1 MIKTLKKLINK
12 AWAHKGLRHY
22 GANTI
27 WLFAEKAV
35 RILVG
40 FTVGIY
46 VARQLGPQKYGL
58 LNYAI
63 SLVAIFSVIAGL
75 GLDQIVIRELV
86 KTPENRDK
94 LLGTTFLLKLI
105 GVILMLLGLGAALFF
120 TNNDINTNII
130 VLIIAS
136 GYLFQV
142 FQTIDFYF
150 QANVLSKYV
159 AISQTSAW
167 LLVSAGRAF
176 FAWKGYPLIYF
187 AWLEAINMALM
198 SLGYLFFYLI
208 KVSHPFRWHFDSK
221 LSKTLLKNSWPLLLS
236 GAAGMIYMRI
246 DQVMIKSML
255 GETENGYY
263 AVALRLVEAW
273 YFIPMIICSSLF
285 PSIVRAKEISQKHYE
300 HRLQMLFTLMFWLAV
315 CIALAITFI
324 LPYFINF
331 FLPQY
336 NNSISIMLIYSWNL
350 VFVFLGVARGKWL
363 INENLQNYA
372 FIFSLFGVVTN
383 IIMNYIL
390 IKNIGLKGAA
400 MATIASSF
408 TVVYLGPLLF
418 NKTRIL
424 FYMINKSVNFTALLK
439 SGGLG

>member
-1 MIKTLKKLINK
+1 MIKTLKILIHK
-12 AWAHKGLRHY
+12 AWRHKGLRHY
-22 GANTI
+22 GANTV

-35 RILVG
+35 RMLVG

-105 GVILMLLGLGAALFF
+105 GVIIMLLGLGTALLF
-120 TNNDINTNII
+120 TGNDRNTNII
-130 VLIIAS
+130 ILIIAG
-136 GYLFQV
+136 GYLFQI

-159 AISQTSAW
+159 AISQTTAW

-176 FAWKGYPLIYF
+176 FAWQGYPLIYF

-198 SLGYLFFYLI
+198 SVGYLFFYFI

-221 LSKTLLKNSWPLLLS
+221 LSKALLKNSWPLLLS
-236 GAAGMIYMRI
+236 GAAGIIYMRI

-263 AVALRLVEAW
+263 AVAVRLIEIW

-285 PSIVRAKEISQKHYE
+285 PSIIRAKEVSKEHYE
-300 HRLQMLFTLMFWLAV
+300 HRLQMLFILMFWLAI
-315 CIALAITFI
+315 CIALVITFI
-324 LPYFINF
+324 FPYFIKY

-336 NNSISIMLIYSWNL
+336 NNSISIILIYSWNL
-350 VFVFLGVARGKWL
+350 LLVFLGVASAKWQ
-363 INENLQNYA
+363 INENLQNYTLT
-372 FIFSLFGVVTN
+372 FSLFGVVTN
-383 IIMNYIL
+383 IILNYIL
-390 IKNIGLKGAA
+390 IRNLGLKGAA
-400 MATIASSF
+400 IATLISSL
-408 TVVYLGPLLF
+408 TVIYIGPLLF
-418 NKTRIL
+418 KKTRSI
-424 FYMINKSVNFTALLK
+424 FFMVNKSINFILLK
-439 SGGLG
+439 KHGIK